1 MENNVLE
8 ELKSLDIMVMKKLF
22 NMTQKVNVNY
32 RITPIQIFII
42 KFLLENNLSCYQKDL
57 YNFTGRGKSTVSSV
71 LTTMEKNGLILK
83 KGEDIDSKNVKI
95 YLTEEAKDVYIK
107 LQDYLNDFCN
117 QITAGVSLNE
127 LKVFNR
133 VITKMKKNVDQKEIN
148 YV

>member
-57 YNFTGRGKSTVSSV
+57 YNFTRRGKSTVSSV

-95 YLTEEAKDVYIK
+95 YLTEEAKVVYIK
-107 LQDYLNDFCN
+107 LQDYLKDFSN

-133 VITKMKKNVDQKEIN
+133 VISKMKENVDKKGD
-148 YV
+148 